1 MDKDKAREMLENSFG
16 RTFPIFDKIIQ
27 EDWSDANNLN
37 IYTFRGLL
45 KIAYDLQD
53 IDPSEENV
61 QLP

>member
-1 MDKDKAREMLENSFG
+1 MNKDKARVMLENSFG

-27 EDWSDANNLN
+27 EDWSDASNVKV
-37 IYTFRGLL
+37 YTFRHLL

-53 IDPSEENV
+53 IEPSEENV